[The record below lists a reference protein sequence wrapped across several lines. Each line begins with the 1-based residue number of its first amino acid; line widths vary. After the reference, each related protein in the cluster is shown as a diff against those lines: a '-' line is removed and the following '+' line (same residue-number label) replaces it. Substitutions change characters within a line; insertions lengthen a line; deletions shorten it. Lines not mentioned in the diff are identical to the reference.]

1 VRRQVS
7 FELGGPD
14 AEPTKDAK
22 FQILQK
28 YGIAAARIDRG
39 VTKPKWM
46 TEAAWNEKR
55 AQFYKMTTGLVP
67 REQFKRTSRYSR
79 VPQRNRPQDSRN
91 FRPNSSPTKTAT
103 RLNSR
108 SNSYGNYGG
117 NTSR

>member
-14 AEPTKDAK
+14 AEPTKDQK

-67 REQFKRTSRYSR
+67 REQFKRTQTARYSSR
-79 VPQRNRPQDSRN
+79 VPQRSN
-91 FRPNSSPTKTAT
+91 FRPNSSQTRTAT